1 LAKNNEMKG
10 LFWGLLTIDLHF
22 FTDHYPA
29 ENSKIKARKFNSYI
43 GGPAT
48 NAAITFQH
56 LGGRARLVTSVG
68 KNIYKSMI
76 YEELSEYNVSIYDL
90 KVNEKT
96 EPVFA
101 SIVTN
106 ERNSSRTIFSYHPKD
121 TDHTPDNTIENDTQ
135 IAMFDGFYIKSA
147 IEAARNCRDQGIV
160 TVLDGGSW
168 KAGMEN
174 LLQYMDIAICSADF
188 FPPGI
193 TEIDDVTEYMLKKGV
208 HKTAI
213 TRGEKA
219 IITNEGE
226 VNFLVD
232 VPKIDAVDSLGAGD
246 IFHGAFCYFYTQ
258 TKNFLVALEKA
269 AQIAAYSCQFS
280 GPRGWMER
288 A

>member
-1 LAKNNEMKG
+1 MKG

-29 ENSKIKARKFNSYI
+29 ENSKIKARKFSSYI

-56 LGGRARLVTSVG
+56 LGGRARLVTSIG
-68 KNIYKSMI
+68 KNIFKSMI
-76 YEELSEYNVSIYDL
+76 FEELSEYNVGVYDL
-90 KVNEKT
+90 KLNEKT

-106 ERNSSRTIFSYHPKD
+106 ERNSTRTIFSYHPKD
-121 TDHTPDNTIENDTQ
+121 TDHTPAGTIENDTK
-135 IAMFDGFYIKSA
+135 IALFDGFYMKSA
-147 IEAARNCRDQGIV
+147 IEAARKCKDLGIA
-160 TVLDGGSW
+160 TVFDGGSW
-168 KAGMEN
+168 KTGMQE
-174 LLQYMDIAICSADF
+174 LLQSIDIAICSADF

-193 TEIDDVTEYMLKKGV
+193 TETDDVTEYLLKKGV
-208 HKTAI
+208 QKTAI

-232 VPKIDAVDSLGAGD
+232 VPKIEAVDSLGAGD
-246 IFHGAFCYFYTQ
+246 IFHGAFCYFYAQ
-258 TKNFLVALEKA
+258 TKNFLISLEKA
-269 AQIAAYSCQFS
+269 AQIAAYSCQFP